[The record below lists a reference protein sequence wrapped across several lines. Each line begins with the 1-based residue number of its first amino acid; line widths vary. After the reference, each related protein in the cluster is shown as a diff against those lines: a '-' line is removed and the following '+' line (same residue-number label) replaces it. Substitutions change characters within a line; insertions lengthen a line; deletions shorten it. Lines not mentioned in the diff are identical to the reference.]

1 MFIADVLLSLVLIG
15 IVLFYVN
22 LWARQKQTEY
32 RLDRL
37 ERKEKQEKP
46 KKRT

>member
-22 LWARQKQTEY
+22 LWARQKQIES

>member
-15 IVLFYVN
+15 IVLFFVN

-37 ERKEKQEKP
+37 ERKEKEKR
-46 KKRT
+46 KE